1 MIDRQQSHGGLAG
14 VSTTFRPEL
23 PAVTVTTE
31 PVIPSVSDPNLVATR
46 SPFTLMYFGPCN

>member
-14 VSTTFRPEL
+14 VTTTFRPEL

-31 PVIPSVSDPNLVATR
+31 PVIPSVSDPNLVATA
-46 SPFTLMYFGPCN
+46 SAFTLMYLGPCN